1 MADAPE
7 IPEANDPFEKRVAVS
22 IALIAI
28 VLSFI
33 QNAGDNGQ
41 AQQIVKTNE
50 ESNQWAYY
58 QAKSIKGT
66 MMQMQSE
73 LLARLATTDQKAEIE
88 RLKGEAARYDKEK
101 AEIKTKAEDLKKE
114 ADAGAEIDNRADL
127 ASLFLQISIVI
138 CSVAILGHSHKMWW
152 IGLVL
157 GAIGV
162 AVGATLG
169 AALSPL

>member
-7 IPEANDPFEKRVAVS
+7 IPEANDPFEKRVAVT
-22 IALIAI
+22 IALLAI

-41 AQQIVKTNE
+41 AQQIVKTAE

-58 QAKSIKGT
+58 QAKSMKGT
-66 MMQMQSE
+66 MVSMESE
-73 LLARLATTDQKAEIE
+73 LLSRLATNDQKAEID
-88 RLKGEAARYDKEK
+88 RLKAEAARYDTEK
-101 AEIKTKAEDLKKE
+101 AEIKKKAEDLKKD
-114 ADAGAEIDNRADL
+114 ADAGAEIDNRSDL
-127 ASLFLQISIVI
+127 ASLFLQIAIVI

-152 IGLVL
+152 AGIAL
-157 GAIGV
+157 GVVGV